1 MMECDVSKKRCG
13 RAQKLADQR
22 FGLSGRGRQRKQL
35 CQSDRP
41 ERSHVVWASVLQVV
55 ELQLQLAYSHVLGGQ
70 LILQPPQLILL
81 PEEHP
86 QELMRRQN
94 ADLQQESGTLFY
106 FFFKVYKILDFV
118 EQFITN
124 IMSSIC
130 AIQL

>member
-13 RAQKLADQR
+13 RAQKLVDQR
-22 FGLSGRGRQRKQL
+22 SDSGGRQGKQF

-41 ERSHVVWASVLQVV
+41 ERSHVVWASILQVV

-86 QELMRRQN
+86 QELKRRQN
-94 ADLQQESGTLFY
+94 SDLQQESGTLFY
-106 FFFKVYKILDFV
+106 FFFKV
-118 EQFITN
+118 
-124 IMSSIC
+124 
-130 AIQL
+130 